1 MFRGE
6 ISPSVP
12 LDNALEIVRS
22 RLCGHSYG
30 VGTVQKLGLPRL
42 LGGDR
47 ARRNAVLTMN
57 VCWVITLASK
67 LATARALRGRILQSL
82 LDELLDLESV
92 SENGLSAALDGLPE
106 RQASIEEALDERH
119 M

>member
-1 MFRGE
+1 M
-6 ISPSVP
+6 P
-12 LDNALEIVRS
+12 LNNAFEIVRS
-22 RLCGHSYG
+22 RLCGH
-30 VGTVQKLGLPRL
+30 VAVVLGTSQKLGLPRL

-47 ARRNAVLTMN
+47 ATVLTMI
-57 VCWVITLASK
+57 VRRVIAPASK
-67 LATARALRGRILQSL
+67 LATARALRGRTLQSL